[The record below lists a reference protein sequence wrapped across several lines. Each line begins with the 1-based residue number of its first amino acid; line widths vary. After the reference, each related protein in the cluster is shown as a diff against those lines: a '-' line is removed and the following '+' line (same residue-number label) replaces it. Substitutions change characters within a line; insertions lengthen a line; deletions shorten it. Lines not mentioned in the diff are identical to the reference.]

1 MALQNTLRNGLQ
13 RLRLLRGNSTS
24 FNQKWFM
31 GLVNLAAVVIFW
43 VMSSFLVNDLFESDI
58 YRKPF
63 LITYINTA
71 CFSFYLIP
79 YLYYEKISIPELYR
93 QILAE
98 YKLVRFKSLDFEAT
112 NYGSGS
118 EDTDSALIND
128 DTVVNQENT
137 GIFNQSK
144 LDIGVFET
152 VKLSVKFCILWFS
165 ANLVT
170 NASLSYTSVASQTI
184 LSSTSSFFT
193 LVVGY
198 FYSVERINRSK
209 IYGIILCFSGVLIVT
224 EVDSLSS
231 DSSKPVSNSN
241 LSILFGN
248 ALALA
253 GALVYGIYT
262 ILLKLSTM
270 VKNSSLERNLNTHLF
285 FAVVGLSCLLFF
297 WPIIILL
304 HFTGT
309 EIFALP
315 KTKHI
320 LVLLLINILIT
331 FISDFC
337 WCKAVILTSP
347 LTVTVGLSLT
357 IPLAMVGDWV
367 IKGFKVNWIYVTGA
381 AIVTIGFLIINNDE
395 KEDHVNNRP
404 E

>member
-1 MALQNTLRNGLQ
+1 
-13 RLRLLRGNSTS
+13 
-24 FNQKWFM
+24 M

-79 YLYYEKISIPELYR
+79 YLHYEKTSVPELYR

-98 YKLVRFKSLDFEAT
+98 YKLMRFKSLDFEAT

-128 DTVVNQENT
+128 DTVDSHENT

-144 LDIGVFET
+144 LDIGVYET

-248 ALALA
+248 SLALA
-253 GALVYGIYT
+253 GALIYGIYT

-270 VKNSSLERNLNTHLF
+270 IKNSSLERNLNTHLF
-285 FAVVGLSCLLFF
+285 FALVGLSCLLFL

-304 HFTGT
+304 HFTGA

-315 KTKHI
+315 NTRHI

-395 KEDHVNNRP
+395 KEDHVHNRP